1 MRKILCLLF
10 LACAIASTDA
20 QVYIG
25 GSISAWVDENKK
37 TETTTLEFLPEV
49 GFLLSDRW
57 SLGTVLGYTQKE
69 VDGTETNNT
78 FEFAPYARFSYYR
91 FDLVR
96 LFVDASFS
104 LYSSKSGKAD
114 RATTY
119 GVGLKPGVALDL
131 SDRIS
136 LVAKFGFLGYRQ
148 YNEDHEAVGFNING
162 NGLSFGV
169 FYTF

>member
-1 MRKILCLLF
+1 MKKILLMLIFVCV
-10 LACAIASTDA
+10 IASADA

-25 GSISAWVDENKK
+25 GSVSVWVDENKK
-37 TETTTLEFLPEV
+37 TETTTIEFLPEV
-49 GFLLSDRW
+49 GFLISDRW

-69 VDGTETNNT
+69 VDGANTNKT

-91 FDLVR
+91 YDLVR

-104 LYSSKSGKAD
+104 LYSSKAGKAD
-114 RATTY
+114 RQTTF

-131 SDRIS
+131 SEKIS
-136 LVAKFGFLGYRQ
+136 LVAKFGFFGYRQ
-148 YNEDHEAVGFNING
+148 YNDDHDAVGFNING
-162 NGLSFGV
+162 NNLSFGV